1 MAQSTATESFYH
13 ETAEKLKPK
22 MTPAEEE
29 WALTEEISM
38 ADQGYLYS
46 GKRIVRD
53 MRRHRITIRQL
64 ALRMDL
70 SQVRVRQVRAEGV
83 TGVATRDWFEAIRR
97 IGVRFEGRRR

>member
-38 ADQGYLYS
+38 DQGYLYS

-70 SQVRVRQVRAEGV
+70 SQVRVRQVRREGV
-83 TGVATRDWFEAIRR
+83 TGVATLDWFEAIRR
-97 IGVRFEGRRR
+97 IGHDFGAVV